1 MKYWRGYIAA
11 AIIAAITVAVTKFA
25 EAHSVLVDM
34 VYPYVSRL
42 IQTTM
47 ADWSAGV
54 DVCMWQIFAILLI
67 CAFVASIV
75 LMIIFRWNVAQW
87 LGWVLTGVSLVWM
100 LHTAV
105 YGLNNYAGPLAD
117 DIRLE
122 VTKYNVTELT
132 EATTYF
138 RDQANALAQKVERN
152 ADGTVKFPSF
162 EELAK
167 KAPEGF
173 KVLTYDYSYS
183 VFAGSDAPVKKLG
196 WSGMYTSMG
205 IAGLTMP
212 LTGEAAVNPNLPAI
226 ITPYIMCHEL
236 AHRTCIASERD
247 ANFAAFLACRANE
260 EPAFQYSGYFTAFR
274 YCYNALASISTTT
287 ATNAAKEILAG
298 LDASVKK
305 DLEAYR
311 DYLMENQDP
320 TAVELANA
328 VNDAYINA
336 SGDESGIQAY
346 GQVCDLLVSWH
357 IQEIYAPIHG
367 EVEEGFDPTDRDQ
380 VDLG

>member
-42 IQTTM
+42 IVTTM

-67 CAFVASIV
+67 CAFIASVV
-75 LMIIFRWNVAQW
+75 LLIIFRWNVAQW
-87 LGWVLTGVSLVWM
+87 LGWVLAGVCLVWS

-117 DIRLE
+117 DIRLK
-122 VTKYNVTELT
+122 VKGYNVTELT
-132 EATTYF
+132 EATIYF
-138 RDQANALAQKVERN
+138 RDQANALAEKVERN
-152 ADGTVKFPSF
+152 ADGSAKFPSF
-162 EELAK
+162 EEMGE
-167 KAPEGF
+167 KASDGYAS
-173 KVLTYDYSYS
+173 LTYDYSYS

-196 WSGMYTSMG
+196 WADMYTSMG
-205 IAGLTMP
+205 IAGITMP
-212 LTGEAAVNPNLPAI
+212 LTGEAAVNPNIPGI
-226 ITPYIMCHEL
+226 ITPFIMCHEL
-236 AHRTCIASERD
+236 AHRVCIASERD
-247 ANFAAFLACRANE
+247 ANFAAFLACRANDD
-260 EPAFQYSGYFTAFR
+260 PAFQYSGYFAAFR
-274 YCYNALASISTTT
+274 YCYNALSSISTTT
-287 ATNAAKEILAG
+287 ATNAARDIFAG
-298 LDASVKK
+298 LNEYVKK
-305 DLEAYR
+305 DLELYR
-311 DYLMENQDP
+311 DYLLENQDP
-320 TAVELANA
+320 TAVDFANT

-336 SGDESGIQAY
+336 SGDESGIQSY

-357 IQEIYAPIHG
+357 VQEIYAPAHG
-367 EVEEGFDPTDRDQ
+367 ETEEGFNPTDRNQ

>member
-54 DVCMWQIFAILLI
+54 DVCMWQIFAILLV

-105 YGLNNYAGPLAD
+105 YGLNNYAGPLAE

-138 RDQANALAQKVERN
+138 RDQANALAQKVERTD
-152 ADGTVKFPSF
+152 DGTVKFPSF
-162 EELAK
+162 EELAE

-173 KVLTYDYSYS
+173 KTLTYDYSYS

-205 IAGLTMP
+205 IAGVTMP
-212 LTGEAAVNPNLPAI
+212 LTGESAVNPNLPAI

-247 ANFAAFLACRANE
+247 ANFAAFLACRVNE
-260 EPAFQYSGYFTAFR
+260 DPAFQYSGYFTAFR

-287 ATNAAKEILAG
+287 ATSAAKEILAG

-311 DYLMENQDP
+311 DYLLENQDP
-320 TAVELANA
+320 TAVELANT

-336 SGDESGIQAY
+336 SGDESGIQSY